1 MISGRPH
8 QVGAQTQQQ
17 EDDVSGPDIA
27 RTAPA
32 ETAGTVTAETVAAET
47 ATADTA
53 ASDPYSPA
61 SLVDDADLRA
71 SIRRL
76 GDLLGETLV
85 RQHGPELLEQV
96 EEIRARTKEGADV
109 AGLLAELADADP

>member
-1 MISGRPH
+1 MPDPHLEWAGIGMISSRPH

-27 RTAPA
+27 STAPA
-32 ETAGTVTAETVAAET
+32 EAADTVPAEDTVSAS
-47 ATADTA
+47 ADTA
-53 ASDPYSPA
+53 AGDPYSPA

-85 RQHGPELLEQV
+85 RQHGLELLEQV
-96 EEIRARTKEGADV
+96 EEIRARTK
-109 AGLLAELADADP
+109 

>member
-32 ETAGTVTAETVAAET
+32 ETAGTGSAGTRSAETAAAET
-47 ATADTA
+47 GATGTATSGTA
-53 ASDPYSPA
+53 ASDPYRPA

-96 EEIRARTKEGADV
+96 EEIRARTK
-109 AGLLAELADADP
+109 